1 MGLPSPSVAPV
12 PVSATIDAATG
23 VFQVT
28 MSGPLQSG
36 PSVATNWYEA
46 FGGTRWRPTAVTALG
61 NVVGGVKDANAGPSA
76 FQRITYNAASPDVV
90 GANGLPVAAFVI
102 DATLV

>member
-1 MGLPSPSVAPV
+1 M
-12 PVSATIDAATG
+12 
-23 VFQVT
+23 
-28 MSGPLQSG
+28 
-36 PSVATNWYEA
+36 
-46 FGGTRWRPTAVTALG
+46 TALG